1 MFLCL
6 LFESLFKRL
15 SLLFS
20 YFLCG
25 LQTCVPVLSA
35 GSRSHRSAG
44 SAWPTEAMSVT
55 V

>member
-20 YFLCG
+20 YFVR
-25 LQTCVPVLSA
+25 QTCVPVLSA
-35 GSRSHRSAG
+35 GRRSHRSAG
-44 SAWPTEAMSVT
+44 STWTTEAMSVA